1 MFILGEENNMEF
13 AMFAE
18 CSQICWQL
26 CLQLCTLRILTS
38 SAATTN
44 KSSMGAAIQMELARG
59 KQSGER
65 ETGKGNVR
73 DRKKG

>member
-1 MFILGEENNMEF
+1 MFILGEENNLEF

-26 CLQLCTLRILTS
+26 CLQLCTLRILTN

-44 KSSMGAAIQMELARG
+44 KSSMGAAIQMELERG
-59 KQSGER
+59 DIWGEGEER
-65 ETGKGNVR
+65 Q
-73 DRKKG
+73 KKGKNII